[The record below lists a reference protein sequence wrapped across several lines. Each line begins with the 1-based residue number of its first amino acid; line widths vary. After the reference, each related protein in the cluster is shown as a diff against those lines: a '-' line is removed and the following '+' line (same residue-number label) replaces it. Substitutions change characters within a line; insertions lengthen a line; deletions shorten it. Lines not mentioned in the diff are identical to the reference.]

1 MLYIHSCTST
11 QVLVSCFPL
20 NVRKRVTV
28 LVPPKCKA
36 LLLHAIVGEVDHV
49 LVDAAHR
56 AKVHRVRLRTR
67 PQVPCV
73 VKEARRR
80 GRKERQEEQKTR
92 RRRGRKKR
100 QEEDERRT
108 EDEKKKTE

>member
-1 MLYIHSCTST
+1 M
-11 QVLVSCFPL
+11 
-20 NVRKRVTV
+20 
-28 LVPPKCKA
+28 
-36 LLLHAIVGEVDHV
+36 DHV

-73 VKEARRR
+73 VGEARRR
-80 GRKERQEEQKTR
+80 GRKERQEGEA
-92 RRRGRKKR
+92 GRTEDEKKR